1 MKRVPES
8 SSVQESA
15 AKEAEQLFQAIL
27 HNPGVKKLAVNPL
40 LLTILALIQRQG
52 IRLPSHRIKLYELC
66 TTTLMDHWI
75 EAKGI
80 SPYFNQNQVIKLLCP
95 LAFWM
100 HEYRAVGG
108 VPEQE
113 LTDQIVKQL
122 IDRKIARDEYEAMG
136 KAEKFLDMIRS
147 QTGILVERGHQ
158 RYGFLHQTFEEYFA
172 AKELV
177 NRKDK
182 ERDDFI
188 REHLHEARWREV
200 ILLAV
205 GIIGVIENKEERVT
219 ELVQDAI
226 LNANSLFEE

>member
-1 MKRVPES
+1 
-8 SSVQESA
+8 
-15 AKEAEQLFQAIL
+15 
-27 HNPGVKKLAVNPL
+27 
-40 LLTILALIQRQG
+40 
-52 IRLPSHRIKLYELC
+52 
-66 TTTLMDHWI
+66 MDL
-75 EAKGI
+75 
-80 SPYFNQNQVIKLLCP
+80 Q
-95 LAFWM
+95 
-100 HEYRAVGG
+100 
-108 VPEQE
+108 
-113 LTDQIVKQL
+113 
-122 IDRKIARDEYEAMG
+122 
-136 KAEKFLDMIRS
+136 
-147 QTGILVERGHQ
+147 
-158 RYGFLHQTFEEYFA
+158 GFLAEIRDAGGKYAVLEASSHSLMMDRLWGCHFKAAVFTNLTHEHMDFHKTFEEYFA